1 MIFIRK
7 FYFIFTL
14 LFIGC
19 VSGHCNKDGKPQTM
33 NEKMSK
39 VLVYKYDGS
48 KQCEE
53 ATGKDLNDMSK
64 ELGSIKIYSSEKKND
79 GQIRIQVCG
88 ALTGMTNTYLI
99 AQEDLEKAETF
110 GFKKWDF

>member
-7 FYFIFTL
+7 FYFLFIL

-19 VSGHCNKDGKPQTM
+19 VSGHCNKEGKPQTM
-33 NEKMSK
+33 NEKMNK

-48 KQCEE
+48 KQCDEE
-53 ATGKDLNDMSK
+53 KGRELDDMEKDLK
-64 ELGSIKIYSSEKKND
+64 GIKVYSSEKRND
-79 GQIRIQVCG
+79 GQIRVQVCG

-99 AQEDLEKAETF
+99 AKEDLEKAEAS